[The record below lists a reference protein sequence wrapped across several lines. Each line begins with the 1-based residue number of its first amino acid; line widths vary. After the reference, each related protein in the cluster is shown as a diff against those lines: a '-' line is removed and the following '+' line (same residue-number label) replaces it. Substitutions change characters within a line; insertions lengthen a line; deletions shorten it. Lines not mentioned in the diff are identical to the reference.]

1 MATRILIAD
10 DHGVIRAGMR
20 AFLEKESGYQVVGEA
35 ADGLQ
40 AQTLAAEL
48 KPDILLLDINMPGAD
63 GIQVTRFL
71 SKTVPQVRVLILTLH
86 EGVSML
92 REAITAGAAGYI
104 IKKAVDVELISA
116 INTVMRGEMYVHP
129 SMTQALI
136 KDLAPR
142 TETDK
147 PSLMSLTPREIEV
160 LRLIARGQTNRQI
173 AKTLSLSIRTVD
185 THRAN
190 LMNKLLAN
198 NREDLIK
205 YAIEHHLLD

>member
-1 MATRILIAD
+1 MTTRILIAD

-20 AFLEKESGYQVVGEA
+20 AFLEKEPGFQVVGEA
-35 ADGLQ
+35 SDGLQ
-40 AQTLAAEL
+40 VQTLAL
-48 KPDILLLDINMPGAD
+48 QLIPDIVLLDINMPGMD

-71 SKTVPQVRVLILTLH
+71 SRAVPQVRILILTLH

-92 REAITAGAAGYI
+92 REAISAGAAGYI
-104 IKKAVDVELISA
+104 VKKAVDVELVSA

-136 KDLAPR
+136 KDLSPR
-142 TETDK
+142 TATDK
-147 PSLMSLTPREIEV
+147 PPQMPLTPREIEV

-190 LMNKLLAN
+190 LMNKLYAN
-198 NREDLIK
+198 SREDLIK